1 MISNKE
7 YSENVGIAHRKKY
20 AQFFTPEE
28 ISDFM
33 ASWVLFNSHKCADI
47 LDPAFGLGILCHSL
61 LKINKDIKVTGYDI
75 DDKVLSAAQAN
86 FSSLK
91 KNVSIHKQDYL
102 KSSWDDKYD
111 GIICNP
117 PYLKFHDYNNTY
129 YVSDVNSHLGI
140 SLNGFTNIYT
150 LFLLKSI
157 SQLNKGG
164 RLAYIIPSEFLNS
177 DYGVEVKRALIKTNT
192 LKHVIIVDFKECAF
206 DDALTTASILFCEKN
221 DRTDSIRFST
231 IKNISDL
238 NTCYNRF
245 QSFAPKNLD
254 VTIKWKQYYEQTN
267 ASKYLHLVPFN
278 TFAKVSRGIATGANN
293 FFTFNQ
299 SKLDDFNIRGKYVL
313 PCICHSQDVKT
324 PFFTSDDFLSLANE
338 NKNVYLFNACAD
350 NADLSVKEYLKLGKQ
365 QNIDKRYLTA
375 SRTPWYAI
383 ENRPPSPIW
392 VSVFNRSGLRFVRNE
407 ANVYNLTTFHCVYN
421 NGIIETDVL
430 FAYLLTSVAK
440 QIFLD
445 NSRQYGNG
453 LVKFEPND
461 LNKGMVVDLTLLTER
476 EKYYIKEAYKQVKLY
491 KNEPEKYI
499 ELLNSFFKKKYTGE
513 EYDIE
518 GLVSDIEH
526 AEMNEEKE
534 KKSSIVST
542 QRIKHLNFFDI
553 LQQYSEN
560 IIESVPVAQP
570 AKKQEPNVEMDKN
583 AHTGACEVNPVCTNL

>member
-28 ISDFM
+28 IADFM
-33 ASWVLFNSHKCADI
+33 AHWVLYDSHKCVEI
-47 LDPAFGLGILCHSL
+47 LDPAFGLGVFCRSL
-61 LKINKDIKVTGYDI
+61 LKIRQDIKVTGYDI
-75 DDKVLSAAQAN
+75 DDKVLSAAQVN
-86 FSSLK
+86 FSSSK
-91 KNVSIHKQDYL
+91 KNVSLHHQDYL
-102 KSSWDDKYD
+102 KASWDDKYD

-117 PYLKFHDYNNTY
+117 PYLKFHDYNNSY

-150 LFLLKSI
+150 LFLLKSL
-157 SQLNKGG
+157 SQLNRGG

-192 LKHVIIVDFKECAF
+192 LKHVIIVDYKECAF

-221 DRTDSIRFST
+221 DHSDNIRFST
-231 IKNISDL
+231 IKSVSDL
-238 NTCYNRF
+238 STCYHTY

-254 VTIKWKQYYEQTN
+254 VTIKWKHYYEQTN
-267 ASKYLHLVPFN
+267 ASNFLHLVPFN
-278 TFAKVSRGIATGANN
+278 TFAKVSRGIATGAND

-299 SKLDDFNIRGKYVL
+299 SKLDDFNIREQYVL

-324 PFFTSDDFLSLANE
+324 PFFTSDDFLSLAND
-338 NKNVYLFNACAD
+338 NKHVYLFNACAGH
-350 NADLSVKEYLKLGKQ
+350 ADPFVKVYLELGKQ
-365 QNIDKRYLTA
+365 QAVNKRYLTS

-392 VSVFNRSGLRFVRNE
+392 VSVFNRRGLRFVRNE
-407 ANVYNLTTFHCVYN
+407 ANVHNLTTFHCVYD

-461 LNKGMVVDLTLLTER
+461 LNKGMVVDLALLTER
-476 EKYYIKEAYKQVKLY
+476 EKYYVKLVY
-491 KNEPEKYI
+491 RRVKRHKNEPEKYI
-499 ELLNSFFKKKYTGE
+499 EQLNTFFKKKYTGE
-513 EYDIE
+513 EYNIE
-518 GLVSDIEH
+518 RLVSDIERI
-526 AEMNEEKE
+526 ETNEEKE
-534 KKSSIVST
+534 KESCIVST
-542 QRIKHLNFFDI
+542 KRIKHLNFFDV
-553 LQQYSEN
+553 LQQYPEHIVDN
-560 IIESVPVAQP
+560 VIIAQSI
-570 AKKQEPNVEMDKN
+570 KRQEPHVDI
-583 AHTGACEVNPVCTNL
+583 V